1 MKQDED
7 GTMAITVGYGYD
19 RYGIVG
25 KGGEEKK
32 EESVKSERFFVETG
46 VNSAEREKCRGM
58 NVEWKVAGKS
68 LRVSINKPCMVMYS
82 RPSR

>member
-1 MKQDED
+1 
-7 GTMAITVGYGYD
+7 MAITVGYGYD

-25 KGGEEKK
+25 KGGRGGGEEKK
-32 EESVKSERFFVETG
+32 EESAKSERFFVETG